1 MLNKKIMEYKLKHN
15 PWIQKAYRILIG
27 SFFRLIGLFVKTD
40 ESLVLLTSYGG
51 RAYNDS
57 PRVLFEAMAGHPLFK
72 KYRFV
77 WAFQKPERF
86 GIVNTE
92 KVKMD
97 SLNYFLTALRA
108 RIWITNVNVER
119 GLRFK
124 KKQTIYLNTWH
135 GTLPKTGGN
144 AVNGRNDYDF
154 SYVDILCCDGE
165 YSKNLYIKEHN
176 ALEKNI
182 IYSGRPREDILYRVS
197 AEAIENYRRMLELP
211 KDRKIILYAPTWRES
226 RDSGKSYSI
235 EIPVDIEKWR
245 KELSDEYIILF
256 RAHFLTERINGIE
269 FDDFIRNVSDYP
281 DVNHLYVV
289 SDILISDYSSVFSDY
304 AILEKP
310 MVCFAYDYDEYV
322 RTRGVN
328 REYYEGFP
336 GGILLSEDKV
346 VDRIKHMDYA
356 EECRKTAEFRT
367 KLLSRGD
374 NATEMCIAALAA
386 KVMRN

>member
-1 MLNKKIMEYKLKHN
+1 MLNKKTVEYKLKHS
-15 PWIQKAYRILIG
+15 PWIQRTYRILF
-27 SFFRLIGLFVKTD
+27 SAFFRLIGLFVKTD
-40 ESLVLLTSYGG
+40 ESLVLLSSYGG

-57 PRVLFEAMAGHPLFK
+57 PRVLFEAMTGHPLFK

-77 WAFQKPERF
+77 WAFQKPEKF
-86 GIVNTE
+86 SIVNA
-92 KVKMD
+92 KNIRMD

-108 RIWITNVNVER
+108 KIWITNVNVER

-124 KKQTIYLNTWH
+124 KKQTIYMNTWH

-154 SYVDILCCDGE
+154 SYVDILCCDGA

-176 ALEKNI
+176 ALEKNM
-182 IYSGRPREDILYRVS
+182 IYSGRPREDILYRLS
-197 AEAIENYRRMLELP
+197 EEMIDNYRRVLELP

-235 EIPVDIEKWR
+235 EIPIAIEKWR
-245 KELSDEYIILF
+245 KELRDEYLILF

-269 FDDFIRNVSDYP
+269 FDDFIRNVSEYP
-281 DVNHLYVV
+281 EVNHLYAV

-304 AILEKP
+304 ALLEKP
-310 MVCFAYDYDEYV
+310 MICFAYDYEEYV
-322 RTRGVN
+322 RTRGIN
-328 REYYEGFP
+328 HEYYEGFP
-336 GGILLSEDKV
+336 GGILLNEDEV
-346 VDRIKHMDYA
+346 VERIKHMDFT
-356 EECRKTAEFRT
+356 EECRKTAAFKT

-374 NATEMCIAALAA
+374 NATERCLAALAA
-386 KVMRN
+386 KVMRS